1 MSPLRARRDP
11 WSLASALAL
20 AALGVAPSASAVDIP
35 TVYDNMQSFPI
46 GSRAAGMGGAYTALG
61 CDEAALHYNP
71 GALGCARSSRLELA
85 ANAYIIQSVSVPD
98 AFGPGNDIDAVNFHS
113 VPTIVG
119 GVRVLADGDPVT
131 GAGRLVFGLSV
142 AVPHSLVLKIEPD
155 RPDQPNSLSLSVLDN
170 ITTGD
175 IGLGWQVTP
184 YLSVGLSV
192 GAGLRTASSRL
203 DLLLLGPQVPCGVP
217 LGSGSCYQFLQ
228 QSTEEDVLA
237 VGGRAK
243 VGVRFTPTDSLSFGL
258 SAASPSLDVF
268 GRSKL
273 SVITST
279 ALSDG
284 AGGDGFGP
292 GLLRFEGTSDL
303 SLPFRLAVGA
313 AYSTKRFS
321 IALDASLNF
330 PRTIAEAA
338 ELEQVAIQGFE
349 ALPPSE
355 VAGFEVIHDRTWQ
368 PNVNLGVE
376 LAVVDPV
383 VIDVGAFTDLSSVS
397 TRATVEESADRIH
410 MFGATLA
417 LGILGK
423 QSRGWF
429 GLSFETGVADAKVLQ
444 GDLDL
449 QNVIASNFELR
460 GDSTIRRWTLAG
472 FIGSNY
478 SFAAEKEEPKGARPD
493 P

>member
-1 MSPLRARRDP
+1 
-11 WSLASALAL
+11 
-20 AALGVAPSASAVDIP
+20 
-35 TVYDNMQSFPI
+35 
-46 GSRAAGMGGAYTALG
+46 
-61 CDEAALHYNP
+61 
-71 GALGCARSSRLELA
+71 
-85 ANAYIIQSVSVPD
+85 
-98 AFGPGNDIDAVNFHS
+98 
-113 VPTIVG
+113 
-119 GVRVLADGDPVT
+119 
-131 GAGRLVFGLSV
+131 
-142 AVPHSLVLKIEPD
+142 VLKIEPD

-321 IALDASLNF
+321 
-330 PRTIAEAA
+330 
-338 ELEQVAIQGFE
+338 
-349 ALPPSE
+349 
-355 VAGFEVIHDRTWQ
+355 
-368 PNVNLGVE
+368 
-376 LAVVDPV
+376 
-383 VIDVGAFTDLSSVS
+383 
-397 TRATVEESADRIH
+397 
-410 MFGATLA
+410 
-417 LGILGK
+417 
-423 QSRGWF
+423 
-429 GLSFETGVADAKVLQ
+429 
-444 GDLDL
+444 
-449 QNVIASNFELR
+449 NVIASNFELR

-478 SFAAEKEEPKGARPD
+478 SFAAEKEEPKGPRPD